1 MTNAG
6 GDGGMPRAGSDD
18 ARFAALEAELEALRG
33 ELTELRGRVGR
44 IEPGPSYAAKP
55 ASAGGLPETL
65 PGQAVPSAR
74 VPLPV
79 ARPTPMGAH
88 TRRSSMSGDAVE
100 SLVGRYGTL
109 AAGAFVILLGVGT
122 LVVWAVQRGLLSPEI
137 RVAAGAATTACV
149 AAAGLQFRRRGERRY
164 GNVLLALALAMT
176 AVVAWGAGPRLHI
189 VPTGLALA
197 VVDLVSLAIA
207 ALAISDDSEFLFA
220 VAIAGALAAPFVT
233 SDRSGRPDVLLA
245 YGALV
250 LLGGIRAS
258 REPTWRRAPILLVA
272 GAALYELAAAGLP
285 SVPEWYGPFLIP
297 LFGGLLALG
306 ALVLADEAWQGL
318 LARAFLAAALI
329 GVLLGW
335 DAIPSRP
342 VIQVAAVSAALL
354 VTTYATL
361 WVDRPEQ
368 PLWVTSALLLP
379 LLSLGVASARTTNDD
394 AQGVVFL
401 IWGFAALAMWRAERW
416 RRLPTHGSAHQ
427 LLAILLAGLG
437 TASMLWPDPL
447 PLVAGLGVVGVAA
460 AFLARAEPTA
470 LPAIGLVLVLG
481 GAGLSAF
488 DQLASLQSY
497 AYTPFASRASASAL
511 VALLSLAGA
520 AFVLEGGKGV
530 TTEVL
535 SRRVRVG
542 ATVALAF
549 AWGRMEFVHA
559 YSRDAGTFLLTF
571 YYAATG
577 VAGIVAGRKLSSQP
591 LRVAGLAV
599 AIYAGAKAVIEAT
612 DIGSLLLRVGCF
624 AAVGVFLL
632 GAGYLYRNT
641 GTENETDAGAESE
654 VVGAGEPASGA
665 RGI

>member
-6 GDGGMPRAGSDD
+6 GDGGTPRAGSDE
-18 ARFAALEAELEALRG
+18 ARFAALEAELAALRG
-33 ELTELRGRVGR
+33 ELTELRGRVGD
-44 IEPGPSYAAKP
+44 IEPRPSSAAKP
-55 ASAGGLPETL
+55 ASVGGPPQTSRVDLLSGGRLP
-65 PGQAVPSAR
+65 PSG
-74 VPLPV
+74 
-79 ARPTPMGAH
+79 ARPTPIGAR

-197 VVDLVSLAIA
+197 VVDLVSIAIV

-220 VAIAGALAAPFVT
+220 VATAGALAAPFVT
-233 SDRSGRPDVLLA
+233 ADRAGRPDVLLA

-250 LLGGIRAS
+250 LIGGIRAS
-258 REPTWRRAPILLVA
+258 REPTWRRAPILLVV
-272 GAALYELAAAGLP
+272 GAAVYELAAAGLP
-285 SVPEWYGPFLIP
+285 SVREWYGPFLIP
-297 LFGGLLALG
+297 LFGGLLALS
-306 ALVLADEAWQGL
+306 ALVLAEEAWRGL

-335 DAIPSRP
+335 DAIPGRP
-342 VIQVAAVSAALL
+342 VFQVAAVSAALL
-354 VTTYATL
+354 LTTYAAL
-361 WVDRPEQ
+361 WVDQPEQ

-379 LLSLGVASARTTNDD
+379 LLSLGVASARAKSDD
-394 AQGVVFL
+394 VLGVLFM
-401 IWGFAALAMWRAERW
+401 IWGAAALVMWRAERW
-416 RRLPTHGSAHQ
+416 RQLPTHGSAHL
-427 LLAILLAGLG
+427 LLAILLTGLG

-447 PLVAGLGVVGVAA
+447 PLVAGLGVLGVAA
-460 AFLARAEPTA
+460 AFLARDEPTA

-488 DQLASLQSY
+488 DQLASLQPY
-497 AYTPFASRASASAL
+497 AYTPFATRASASAL

-535 SRRVRVG
+535 HRRVRVG
-542 ATVALAF
+542 APVALAF
-549 AWGRMEFVHA
+549 LWGRMEFVHA
-559 YSRDAGTFLLTF
+559 FSRDAGTFLLTL
-571 YYAATG
+571 YYAAAG
-577 VAGIVAGRKLSSQP
+577 VAGIVAGRKVGSQP

-612 DIGSLLLRVGCF
+612 DIESLLLRVGCY

-641 GTENETDAGAESE
+641 GTENEADAGAQSE